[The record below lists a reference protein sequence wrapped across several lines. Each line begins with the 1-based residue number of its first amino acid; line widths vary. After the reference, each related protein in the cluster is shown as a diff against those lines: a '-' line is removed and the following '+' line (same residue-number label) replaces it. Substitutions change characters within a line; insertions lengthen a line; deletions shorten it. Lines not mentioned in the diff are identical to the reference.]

1 MQVIGLVVNVDKPG
15 GEETAAQMLEWL
27 QARGLTVYI
36 TRKGLSRGE
45 FGSLTWCEGAQQ
57 PKLDCVIVLGGDG
70 TLLQTAR
77 ELADSGI
84 PVLGVN
90 FGQLGFLTEIEI
102 GEITPAL
109 EKLLAGEY
117 YIDERMMLE
126 AVLYRNGQPV
136 ERSIALNDVVIA
148 KGAFARLISLD
159 MFIDDEPVGVY
170 PADGVIIAT
179 PTGSTAYSLSAGGP
193 IVPPSLG
200 VILVTPVC
208 PHSLTSRP
216 MVISPDSRVRV
227 RVSSQ
232 VGQVMLTLD
241 GQHGF
246 ELQYDDEIVIRRYT
260 KGAKIIKL
268 QGRSFFRVLGA
279 KLKTGDRCY
288 V

>member
-1 MQVIGLVVNVDKPG
+1 MQVIGLVVNVDKAG
-15 GEETAAQMLEWL
+15 GAETAAQMLEWL
-27 QARGLTVYI
+27 EARGLTVYI
-36 TRKGLSRGE
+36 TEKGPSRGE
-45 FGSLTWCEGAQQ
+45 FGTLTWCEGAEQ
-57 PKLDCVIVLGGDG
+57 PQLDCVIVLGGDG

-77 ELADSGI
+77 ELADPGV

-102 GEITPAL
+102 GEIIPAL

-117 YIDERMMLE
+117 SIDERMMLE
-126 AVLYRNGQPV
+126 AVVYRKGQLV
-136 ERSIALNDVVIA
+136 ESSIVLNDVVMA
-148 KGAFARLISLD
+148 KGAFARLISLEL
-159 MFIDDEPVGVY
+159 FIDDDPVGVY
-170 PADGVIIAT
+170 PADGLIVAT

-193 IVPPSLG
+193 IVPPSLE
-200 VILVTPVC
+200 VMLITPIC

-216 MVISPDSRVRV
+216 MVISPNSRVRV
-227 RVSSQ
+227 KVTSQ

-246 ELQYDDEIVIRRYT
+246 ELHYDDEIIIRKYS
-260 KGAKIIKL
+260 KGARLIKL